1 MRIAAKYATIAVIM
15 AANRTLSALMPKTRQ
30 ILLRELVLA
39 DREYLHVRELERR
52 TGVYSVN
59 LSRELRK
66 LKAGGIVESKSV
78 GRQLH
83 YRLSEQC
90 PIYPELKQMIVKT
103 VGVADVL
110 REALAPMA
118 ARLELAYIYGS
129 FANGNAR
136 PDSDVDLMVVG
147 DVSSREVYSVADD
160 CTAILR
166 REVHA
171 AVFSPGE
178 YAAKLGLGRGF
189 IHETHFGPVILLIG
203 GDRESG

>member
-1 MRIAAKYATIAVIM
+1 
-15 AANRTLSALMPKTRQ
+15 MPKTRQ

-66 LKAGGIVESKSV
+66 LKAGGIVESKRV

-83 YRLSEQC
+83 YRLDERC

-110 REALAPMA
+110 REALAPMR

-147 DVSSREVYSVADD
+147 DVSSREVYSAADD
-160 CTAILR
+160 CTAALR

-171 AVFSPGE
+171 TVYPSEE
-178 YAAKLGLGRGF
+178 YAAKLKLGRGF
-189 IHETHFGPVILLIG
+189 IHETHYGPKIPLIG
-203 GDRESG
+203 GGDESG

>member
-1 MRIAAKYATIAVIM
+1 MTTGDLQAAGQVVHPSPRIRWHVQHIFAGIEVKGHHLKQPLRSCRRRHSRVAATFDLDEGSDQVGI
-15 AANRTLSALMPKTRQ
+15 N
-30 ILLRELVLA
+30 LVEDSPRL
-39 DREYLHVRELERR
+39 DER
-52 TGVYSVN
+52 
-59 LSRELRK
+59 
-66 LKAGGIVESKSV
+66 
-78 GRQLH
+78 
-83 YRLSEQC
+83 C

-147 DVSSREVYSVADD
+147 DVSSREVYSAADD
-160 CTAILR
+160 CTAALR

-171 AVFSPGE
+171 TVYPSEE
-178 YAAKLGLGRGF
+178 YAAKLKLGRGF
-189 IHETHFGPVILLIG
+189 IHETHCGPKIPLIG
-203 GDRESG
+203 GGDESG